1 MITKKAKSS
10 EKSTGVDVDIKY
22 LTATVEKLKKHFQ
35 KHKHDYRTKRALTI
49 KEAKLKKLKEYKE
62 RKKSVIKES

>member
-1 MITKKAKSS
+1 MVTKKSTKSKEES
-10 EKSTGVDVDIKY
+10 LGVDVDIKY
-22 LTATVEKLKKHFQ
+22 LTATVEKLKKHLQ

-62 RKKSVIKES
+62 KRKS